1 LPLAPGW
8 IAHISGEVGTYAPV
22 FSCHLTAGISEN
34 QIRSA
39 DAAVAQLEW
48 RIAQDFRRWG
58 KWSASAI
65 LLCAFVGVPFV
76 WGVLLTGGVTVV
88 YSVMGGLWADALT
101 DLSQFIIQLIAG
113 IAMLVA
119 VLHRLGGVSSLWSM

>member
-1 LPLAPGW
+1 M
-8 IAHISGEVGTYAPV
+8 
-22 FSCHLTAGISEN
+22 
-34 QIRSA
+34 
-39 DAAVAQLEW
+39 
-48 RIAQDFRRWG
+48 
-58 KWSASAI
+58 
-65 LLCAFVGVPFV
+65 